1 MENRNFQI
9 WKGILASFISFFY
22 SPDIIF
28 LHSDI
33 MALNKQIAMTPV
45 HHKPYKEAAFG
56 VSDEAWIPKRSSW
69 LAKFLCV
76 YKLLFKPCE

>member
-1 MENRNFQI
+1 
-9 WKGILASFISFFY
+9 
-22 SPDIIF
+22 
-28 LHSDI
+28 

-45 HHKPYKEAAFG
+45 HHKPYKAAAFG

-76 YKLLFKPCE
+76 YKLLFKPCEQHLANLPRAGRVLLKVGT